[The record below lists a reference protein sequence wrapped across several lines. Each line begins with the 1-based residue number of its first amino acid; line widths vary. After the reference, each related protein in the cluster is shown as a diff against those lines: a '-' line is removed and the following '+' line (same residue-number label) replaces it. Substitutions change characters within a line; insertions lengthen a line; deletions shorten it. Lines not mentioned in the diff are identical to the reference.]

1 MKIILFLIS
10 ITLFSCSDKTDKP
23 TSDNSMNQGE
33 TAEDTTMTPEE
44 IFSTSLIQD
53 IIGVEEDIDLQVY
66 LEEEIYPMLSTAGKV
81 SIDKISSSLYLL
93 SYQES
98 GTSKNF
104 ILKKYFDPQNN
115 EIKFEKTET
124 QLTPEDQFLK

>member
-1 MKIILFLIS
+1 MKIILFLFAIA
-10 ITLFSCSDKTDKP
+10 LYSCGDKTDKP
-23 TSDNSMNQGE
+23 TSDNSMNQVE
-33 TAEDTTMTPEE
+33 TAEDTTMTPDE

-98 GTSKNF
+98 GAGKNF

-124 QLTPEDQFLK
+124 QLTPEDMFLK

>member
-1 MKIILFLIS
+1 MKIIFLFLAIV
-10 ITLFSCSDKTDKP
+10 LYSCGDKGENSSSDYST
-23 TSDNSMNQGE
+23 NQSE
-33 TAEDTTMTPEE
+33 TAEDTTMTPDEV
-44 IFSTSLIQD
+44 FSTSLIQD

-66 LEEEIYPMLSTAGKV
+66 LEEEIYPMLPTAGKV
-81 SIDKISSSLYLL
+81 TIDKISSSLYLF

-98 GTSKNF
+98 GASKNF